1 MSGPLTGRTIIEVAH
16 MLAGPYCGM
25 LLADLGAEVIKVESP
40 EGDIARRV
48 SPHAV
53 GAHNSYFA
61 SLNRGKKSVVL
72 NLGRPEDRAAF
83 HRLTAISDGLITNL
97 RPSAIRK
104 LGLTY
109 EALRSHNPRLACLA
123 LTGYGLEGPF
133 ADSPAYD
140 YVIQALTGVMQMTG
154 DPGMPPVKLG
164 YSAVDNSAGIMGAL
178 ALVSN
183 LLAGKGGQID
193 VSMYETMLSQL
204 NYIASGYLNAG
215 EEPKRITGGGHPY
228 IVPAQIF
235 PARSG
240 YVVLFITHDKFWR
253 IFAEDLGESAWLTDE
268 RFSTMAG
275 RSANREMVTDAI
287 ARRLAERDA
296 GEWVERLA
304 PQGLVIAAIQS
315 LSDAL
320 ESRLVASR
328 GMVIE
333 IPIDRETLRLVG
345 SPIRMDGMV
354 PQYVRPPLLG
364 EHNGLLYAEGGSV
377 E

>member
-40 EGDIARRV
+40 DGDIARRV

-61 SLNRGKKSVVL
+61 SLNRSKKSVVL
-72 NLGRPEDRAAF
+72 DLSRPGDRESF
-83 HRLTAISDGLITNL
+83 HQLATQADGLITNL

-109 EALRSHNPRLACLA
+109 EALRRHNARLACLA

-140 YVIQALTGVMQMTG
+140 YVIQAMTGVMKLTG
-154 DPGMPPVKLG
+154 DPGMPPIKLG

-178 ALVSN
+178 ALVAN
-183 LLAGKGGQID
+183 LVAGAGGQID

-215 EEPKRITGGGHPY
+215 AEPERIRGGGHPY

-235 PARSG
+235 PAGAG

-253 IFAEDLGESAWLTDE
+253 IFADELGEPDWLTDE
-268 RFSTMAG
+268 RFATMAG
-275 RSANREMVTDAI
+275 RSANRDLVIDAI
-287 ARRLAERDA
+287 ARRLADREA
-296 GEWVERLA
+296 AEWVERLA
-304 PQGLVIAAIQS
+304 PKGLVIAAIES

-320 ESRLVASR
+320 EGRLIASR
-328 GMVIE
+328 GMVID
-333 IPIDRETLRLVG
+333 IPIGRETLRLVG
-345 SPIRMDGMV
+345 SPIRMDGMA
-354 PQYVRPPLLG
+354 PAYSRPPLLG
-364 EHNGLLYAEGGSV
+364 EHTALLRHGGGAV
-377 E
+377 K